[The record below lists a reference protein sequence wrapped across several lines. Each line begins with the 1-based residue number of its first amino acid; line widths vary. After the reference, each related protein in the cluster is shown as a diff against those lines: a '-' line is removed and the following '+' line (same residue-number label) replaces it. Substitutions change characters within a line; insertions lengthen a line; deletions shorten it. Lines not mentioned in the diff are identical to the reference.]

1 MGKKL
6 KVEILNKLSSSM
18 SPYAATQWLKKPLP
32 ELNDK
37 IPSDILKKGKKSEV
51 DLLFN
56 IVSEIVKK

>member
-37 IPSDILKKGKKSEV
+37 IPSDILKKGKK
-51 DLLFN
+51 
-56 IVSEIVKK
+56 